1 MQECESIFTRIATA
15 VDGDYLVR
23 DGGKH
28 ALDFVLSVKSLE
40 RVRHFRV
47 SMGEG
52 TFSLVPTVKHKSMD
66 ELIGHYKK
74 VHLFTEADGKKLVL
88 KNILFGDT

>member
-1 MQECESIFTRIATA
+1 MRIIAF
-15 VDGDYLVR
+15 DGDYLVR

-47 SMGEG
+47 TMGEG

-66 ELIGHYKK
+66 DLITHYKR
-74 VHLFTEADGKKLVL
+74 VHLFTEADGQKLLL
-88 KNILFGDT
+88 KNILFSDS